1 MKMEQ
6 EEANGYHNA
15 LRLAHTHLEYRLKSS
30 EQRRDLTEREN
41 EIHKQTIVSEFF
53 FYGLIKILTK

>member
-1 MKMEQ
+1 MEH

-30 EQRRDLTEREN
+30 EQKRELVEKEN
-41 EIHKQTIVSEFF
+41 DIHKQTIVIIQLNFIF
-53 FYGLIKILTK
+53 QTD